1 MKHCSRSFVS
11 LAKTASD
18 SVVEHGKYSGD
29 GVGGGDKA
37 TIISDILSG
46 LDVYTGPARF
56 YTKVLRKVGEWIR
69 ARAR

>member
-1 MKHCSRSFVS
+1 MCAVKHCSRTFLS
-11 LAKTASD
+11 LAKTARD

-37 TIISDILSG
+37 TIVSDILSG

-56 YTKVLRKVGEWIR
+56 LTTVLKKNR
-69 ARAR
+69 